1 VIGRLDTSDSVDP
14 AGRFAMASNSKDAE
28 PVDEAHKVAPQK
40 EVDPDAIETLATEGR
55 GRLAGVW
62 VTQRLAKLD
71 ETPFGDMMVYVLGG
85 FQSDADL
92 RKVRGN
98 IGYPGDVQK
107 VKQGRIP
114 GLPEELHAPDEGSVA
129 LRKFKEHGRTV
140 GSEWVYSDDDGRL
153 RRINTRDLEMASMHY
168 RPQSLDLSVPG

>member
-1 VIGRLDTSDSVDP
+1 
-14 AGRFAMASNSKDAE
+14 MASNSKDAE

-153 RRINTRDLEMASMHY
+153 RRINTRDLEMASMQY